1 MGGKFVNRL
10 IEKATLKIV
19 QRMEQN
25 RKDFV
30 EVEASYRDT
39 GYDKY
44 YNKMNRLDAEYKELK
59 EFIHLEE
66 TTEALPQTVVELDR
80 LREVLKN
87 IKSKVFYMEADFPA
101 NSHLI
106 GLKELLKDI

>member
-1 MGGKFVNRL
+1 MNKL

-25 RKDFV
+25 RKEFV
-30 EVEASYRDT
+30 EAEASYSDT

-44 YNKMNRLDAEYKELK
+44 YNKMIRLDTEYNELK
-59 EFIHLEE
+59 DFMHLET
-66 TTEALPQTVVELDR
+66 TTEALPQTIVELDR

-87 IKSKVFYMEADFPA
+87 IKSKVFYMEIDFPA

-106 GLKELLKDI
+106 GLKELLRDI